1 MPALQ
6 GECRVAQRY
15 PGRVIPGNDKP
26 VIVGVLSLMRRVS
39 IICFAITACLAALTV
54 SACASSATED
64 PDTAVS
70 ATISMTD
77 FATLQP
83 PDKPNNWL
91 VAPADFS
98 GIAAVDETAPVF
110 DVSASVLAEAWR
122 IIIEAEPRTTIL
134 AISDDDLRIEAEQKS
149 AVFGF
154 VDRVSV
160 QVVPLDDGRSTFMA
174 YSTSLVGY
182 WDMGANRSRLQDW
195 IAALQNTVKAVSAPR

>member
-1 MPALQ
+1 M
-6 GECRVAQRY
+6 V
-15 PGRVIPGNDKP
+15 
-26 VIVGVLSLMRRVS
+26 
-39 IICFAITACLAALTV
+39 CLVALTV
-54 SACASSATED
+54 NACASSATED

-70 ATISMTD
+70 VTVPMTD

-154 VDRVSV
+154 VDRISI
-160 QVVPLDDGRSTFMA
+160 QVIPLDDGRSTFMA

-195 IAALQNTVKAVSAPR
+195 ITALQKTVKAASAPR